1 MANQAN
7 NEDYE
12 VINLN
17 HLNKDGL
24 LAHIFNMC
32 LEEKDKGIVRFCNNA
47 TQADKLR
54 LICIYLNRMKN
65 QLVHQV
71 NTMQRCWMEELEA
84 FKDDLNKLR
93 DMKTNS
99 EPYYDKIEKMENEL
113 EWMIQTLNG
122 DVIPEIKKKTT
133 DDEEED
139 DDEELIKECRTC
151 RKPVKE
157 SEWNDVSE
165 EYGSLK
171 IECNKCHSP

>member
-71 NTMQRCWMEELEA
+71 KTLQTNWEQSLIILTEDIKEL
-84 FKDDLNKLR
+84 DDVRQIQEVHDEKREKIENKL
-93 DMKTNS
+93 DSMLQSLK
-99 EPYYDKIEKMENEL
+99 
-113 EWMIQTLNG
+113 G
-122 DVIPEIKKKTT
+122 DIVPNLMPT

-139 DDEELIKECRTC
+139 EDDE
-151 RKPVKE
+151 
-157 SEWNDVSE
+157 D
-165 EYGSLK
+165 
-171 IECNKCHSP
+171 SP

>member
-32 LEEKDKGIVRFCNNA
+32 LEEKDKGIIRFCNNT

-71 NTMQRCWMEELEA
+71 KTLQTNWMDSLEA
-84 FKDDLNKLR
+84 FKNDLEILADEREYEKCH
-93 DMKTNS
+93 
-99 EPYYDKIEKMENEL
+99 EEQIEKMENKIDSMYE
-113 EWMIQTLNG
+113 TLKG
-122 DVIPEIKKKTT
+122 DIIPNV
-133 DDEEED
+133 EEE
-139 DDEELIKECRTC
+139 EEECRTC
-151 RKPVKE
+151 RKPVKL
-157 SEWNDVSE
+157 SDVWHDVSE
-165 EYGSLK
+165 FNGSLK
-171 IECNKCHSP
+171 IECDECYMKR